1 MYRRAASRLLLASLL
16 CPGLVAII
24 APRLEATPS
33 MAKSVSLPAS
43 VQSGE
48 EGGNFAR
55 ALESAELA
63 LERGQF
69 EVARFQIGR
78 ALERDPKALT
88 AWEMRKRLAVATD
101 DRDDEIYCLHRYFQL
116 SVAQGAPKK
125 KIKEL
130 RAALEATDPLAADL
144 LGLKERFLDKLI
156 PLAEAYDK
164 DDRPHSAIRVFKEI
178 LALDPDNQMV
188 RDAIE
193 RIASA
198 PDPSL
203 AADAKPKDLLADV
216 SEEWVAEFDA
226 KHSDW
231 SSKAKEDRDNYTT
244 YTDAGYEVM
253 VRAAE
258 AMEQMNAFYRIFFS
272 YGTEEDGGSV
282 PKISLHI
289 FKDRDEYLEKG
300 IGPPVEWS
308 AGHFTGN
315 AVETYIG
322 GGGFEGMTNTLFHEA
337 AHQFVS
343 LATSASGWLNEGLAS
358 FFEGCR
364 ILANGTVI
372 MNLPA
377 NHRLFPL
384 ASRMEKG
391 WMTGPD
397 DGLDPADPNAT
408 PETAPTFRI
417 ILENEYAWGPPWY
430 APTWG
435 VVYFLY
441 NYQDA
446 VDGRFVYRPA
456 FAEFIDSSGGRRG
469 DGAVRNFEEV
479 VLANPSDP
487 TPKAEF
493 DEALEL
499 PKTIDELNVVW
510 KDWILE
516 LREQQ
521 AGRSEIERPYLVWAA
536 NAITRG
542 ELDSAAEHFEKALL
556 AQPDSIETLE
566 AFAGFLV
573 DHRADEDRASQL
585 MLDAIR
591 ITETW
596 MAAESE
602 GSSEFKD
609 LGKQLRDLER
619 LLGKWDS
626 RQKKLNAVHEEI
638 ETRAMSIA
646 ERYLG
651 SEKPLMAMNVSW
663 RLGEALDMPELFDI
677 YRRAVESSGKSL
689 WIWKLAYN
697 ENNLDGW
704 VEAGKTAFSPNGAVL
719 ESQFESANQY
729 DYQFLALD
737 TVTSGDFSLEA
748 KVLVEKDQV
757 GFAGLVFG
765 KKTDQNFHS
774 LVLYPP
780 HDSDTGTGE
789 VIRQPSYVDLTSF
802 YGGGEFRI
810 WRHVPVVS
818 KDKSGASSAAEWHT
832 LRIDIVG
839 TDIDIWVDGEFS
851 ATQTFPDRE
860 VLRGGFGLLSAPGK
874 ARFRDVRYLDRPIG
888 DPGAAVERKMRFQE
902 LAEAGG
908 DTGSVSGSYLGIVP
922 PLPKAQRWIG
932 EELTS
937 WESEELP
944 TARLIVLCSILQ
956 NDLLP
961 LEDWLQDLHTNW
973 GAAGLETVAI
983 FSALDAD
990 KIDSYLE
997 SHPFPGYVCVDS
1009 LGEGGIGLT
1018 FDDFAIDRF
1027 NLPRTLLVDVNGKV
1041 VWEGDP
1047 GFSMGSPFMP
1057 GYSTYLDSPLKELM
1071 ETRHLP
1077 EHRVWRNKWSHAM
1090 EKINQGDFEGTIDV
1104 LREAADFDPAV
1115 DPEVARARNIFDA
1128 VMREASS
1135 PIDAGN
1141 SFIERDAAP
1150 ALSVL
1155 LDWGALLGITVDK
1168 KSTKKLS
1175 ALKKDKGYRDWTK
1188 AVKECERTVVHLS
1201 SERRELKLDEL
1212 EAKLAGYSGSLVT
1225 EVIGELKT
1233 AREAGASNDELTALL
1248 DGVQGRP
1255 ARWLAHSYF
1264 GW

>member
-384 ASRMEKG
+384 ATRMEKG

-1141 SFIERDAAP
+1141 SF
-1150 ALSVL
+1150 
-1155 LDWGALLGITVDK
+1155 
-1168 KSTKKLS
+1168 
-1175 ALKKDKGYRDWTK
+1175 
-1188 AVKECERTVVHLS
+1188 
-1201 SERRELKLDEL
+1201 
-1212 EAKLAGYSGSLVT
+1212 
-1225 EVIGELKT
+1225 
-1233 AREAGASNDELTALL
+1233 
-1248 DGVQGRP
+1248 
-1255 ARWLAHSYF
+1255 
-1264 GW
+1264 

>member
-1 MYRRAASRLLLASLL
+1 
-16 CPGLVAII
+16 
-24 APRLEATPS
+24 
-33 MAKSVSLPAS
+33 MAKTEPVGLHRL
-43 VQSGE
+43 E
-48 EGGNFAR
+48 EGGNFAK
-55 ALESAELA
+55 ALASAELA
-63 LERGQF
+63 LERGQL
-69 EVARFQIGR
+69 EVAYFQVGR

-88 AWEMRKRLAVATD
+88 AWDLRKRLAVATSN
-101 DRDDEIYCLHRYFQL
+101 RDDEIYCLHRYYQL
-116 SVAQGAPKK
+116 SVAQGASKK
-125 KIKEL
+125 RIKEL
-130 RAALEATDPLAADL
+130 RAQLEATDPLAADL

-164 DDRPHSAIRVFKEI
+164 DARPHSAIRVFKEI
-178 LALDPDNQMV
+178 LALDPDNLMV

-226 KHSDW
+226 KHSEW
-231 SSKAKEDRDNYTT
+231 SSKAKEDRENYTT

-258 AMEQMNAFYRIFFS
+258 AMEQMNAFYRIFFR

-384 ASRMEKG
+384 ATRMEKG

-397 DGLDPADPNAT
+397 DGLDPADANAT

-417 ILENEYAWGPPWY
+417 ILENEYSWGPPWY

-446 VDGRFVYRPA
+446 IDGRFVYRPA

-469 DGAVRNFEEV
+469 DGAVTNFEEV
-479 VLANPSDP
+479 VLANPSEP

-493 DEALEL
+493 DGELEL
-499 PKTIDELNVVW
+499 PRTVEDLDAVW
-510 KDWILE
+510 KTWILD

-542 ELDSAAEHFEKALL
+542 EYDSAAEHFEKALI
-556 AQPDSIETLE
+556 AQPDSVETLE
-566 AFAGFLV
+566 AFAAFLV
-573 DHRADEDRASQL
+573 DHRADEDRASRL

-591 ITETW
+591 VTETW
-596 MAAESE
+596 MAAEVE

-609 LGKQLRDLER
+609 LDKQLRSLER

-638 ETRAMSIA
+638 KARAMSIA

-651 SEKPLMAMNVSW
+651 SEKPLMAMDVSW

-677 YRRAVESSGKSL
+677 YRRAVEGSGKSL
-689 WIWKLAYN
+689 WIWKLAFN
-697 ENNLDGW
+697 EDNLDGW
-704 VEAGKTAFSPNGAVL
+704 VDTGNTAFAPKGVVL
-719 ESQFESANQY
+719 ESNFESVNPY
-729 DYQFLALD
+729 DYRFLALD

-748 KVLVEKDQV
+748 KVLVEKGQV

-765 KKTDQNFHS
+765 KKSDQNFHS

-810 WRHVPVVS
+810 WRHVPVAS
-818 KDKSGASSAAEWHT
+818 KDKSGGSSAAEWHT

-839 TDIDIWVDGEFS
+839 TDIDVWVDGEFS
-851 ATQTFPDRE
+851 ATQTFADRE

-874 ARFRDVRYLDRPIG
+874 ARFRDVRYLDRPSG
-888 DPGAAVERKMRFQE
+888 DPGAAVERKMRFEE
-902 LAEAGG
+902 LAAAGG

-922 PLPKAQRWIG
+922 PLPKAERWIG
-932 EELTS
+932 DQLAT
-937 WESEELP
+937 WANGDMP
-944 TARLIVLCSILQ
+944 TAHLVVLCSIVQ

-983 FSALDAD
+983 FSALDND
-990 KIDSYLE
+990 KVDNYLA
-997 SHPFPGYVCVDS
+997 SHPFPGFVCVDS

-1018 FDDFAIDRF
+1018 FDDYAIDRF
-1027 NLPRTLLVDVNGKV
+1027 NLPRTLLVDVNGEV

-1047 GFSMGSPFMP
+1047 GFTMGSPFMP
-1057 GYSTYLDSPLKELM
+1057 GYSTYLDSPLRELM
-1071 ETRHLP
+1071 EARRLP
-1077 EHRVWRNKWSHAM
+1077 EHRVWRTKWIRAK
-1090 EKINQGDFEGTIDV
+1090 EQINLGNFADTLDV
-1104 LREAADFDPAV
+1104 LREAADFDPEV
-1115 DPEVARARNIFDA
+1115 DAEVARAKAMIDA
-1128 VMREASS
+1128 IMREASS
-1135 PIDAGN
+1135 PIDAGT
-1141 SFIERDAAP
+1141 SIIERDAAP
-1150 ALSVL
+1150 ALAVL
-1155 LDWGALLGITVDK
+1155 LDWGALLGVTLDK
-1168 KSTKKLS
+1168 KTTKKIS
-1175 ALKKDKGYRDWTK
+1175 SLKKDQGYRDWTK
-1188 AVKECERTVVHLS
+1188 AVKECERTVVHLE

-1212 EAKLAGYSGSLVT
+1212 EAKLKGYSGGLVAKVLADLQEARLSGATT
-1225 EVIGELKT
+1225 EQL
-1233 AREAGASNDELTALL
+1233 AAMFDR
-1248 DGVQGRP
+1248 VQDRP
-1255 ARWLAHSYF
+1255 ARWLAQSYF